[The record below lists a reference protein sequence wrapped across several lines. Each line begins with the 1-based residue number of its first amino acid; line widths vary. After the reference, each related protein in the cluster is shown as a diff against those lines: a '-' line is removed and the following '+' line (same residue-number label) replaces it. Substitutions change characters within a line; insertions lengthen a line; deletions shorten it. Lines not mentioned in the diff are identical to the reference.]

1 MYMANKDKKT
11 EPRCIICGEAKEGL
25 PVKEDYVIAAI
36 RWVNRK
42 IFHKYRNYRLVV
54 CKDCYLKYSKQ
65 RDKYVRKQITYV
77 IIGVLFTLALF
88 FSSHG
93 NPISLLYGFAVIV
106 FMYALSLASY
116 IPALSIQKHKAEKD
130 RPKRLSK

>member
-1 MYMANKDKKT
+1 MASKDQKIG
-11 EPRCIICGEAKEGL
+11 PRCIICGEAKEGL
-25 PVKEDYVIAAI
+25 PVKEDYIIASI
-36 RWVNRK
+36 RWVNRH

-88 FSSHG
+88 FSSRG
-93 NPISLLYGFAVIV
+93 NPISLLYGLAVIV
-106 FMYALSLASY
+106 FMYALSLTSY
-116 IPALSIQKHKAEKD
+116 VPALNIQKHEQEKAKT
-130 RPKRLSK
+130 KRHSR

>member
-1 MYMANKDKKT
+1 MAGKDQRT
-11 EPRCIICGEAKEGL
+11 GPRCIICGEAKEGL
-25 PVKEDYVIAAI
+25 PVKEDYVIASI
-36 RWVNRK
+36 RWVNRN

-77 IIGVLFTLALF
+77 IIGVLFTLALL

-93 NPISLLYGFAVIV
+93 NPISLLYGLAVIV
-106 FMYALSLASY
+106 FMYALSLTSY
-116 IPALSIQKHKAEKD
+116 IPALNIRKHEVEKS
-130 RPKRLSK
+130 RPKRHGR